1 VLSVQP
7 DNTDA
12 LVMKGIILGAMGQ
25 YDSALV
31 CYRRAV
37 EVNPQMMEA
46 HANIGDACVEMG
58 RYGDA
63 VPSLKRALEL
73 RPDEPEA
80 HYLLGVAYVRLGN
93 LDDAREQCRI
103 LKRLGS
109 SKEQELISL
118 LSE

>member
-1 VLSVQP
+1 
-7 DNTDA
+7 
-12 LVMKGIILGAMGQ
+12 
-25 YDSALV
+25 
-31 CYRRAV
+31 
-37 EVNPQMMEA
+37 MMEA
-46 HANIGDACVEMG
+46 HANIGDAYVEMG
-58 RYGDA
+58 RSGDA

-80 HYLLGVAYVRLGN
+80 HYLLGVAYFRLGN

-109 SKEQELISL
+109 SKEQELTKL

>member
-1 VLSVQP
+1 
-7 DNTDA
+7 
-12 LVMKGIILGAMGQ
+12 MKGIILGAMGQ

-31 CYRRAV
+31 CYKRAA
-37 EVNPQMMEA
+37 EISPQMMEA
-46 HANIGDACVEMG
+46 HANIGDPYVEMG

-73 RPDEPEA
+73 RPNKPEV
-80 HYLLGVAYVRLGN
+80 HYLLGVAYFRLGN

-109 SKEQELISL
+109 GKVQELAKL